1 MPVGGLFSHSS
12 NFKKIGLPKKE
23 FFVYGGDHGY
33 IIRFSQV
40 GVSQFLIKSSQIEDW
55 DMFFKGG
62 EGDFSN

>member
-1 MPVGGLFSHSS
+1 
-12 NFKKIGLPKKE
+12 LPKKE
-23 FFVYGGDHGY
+23 FFVYVGDHEY

-62 EGDFSN
+62 EGGFSN